1 MGRHKISYDTNE
13 LKESLKKG
21 ATYAEIA
28 EAHNVSIATVKNWIA
43 DNDLPTP
50 QRKSRGVVI
59 SDRDLKMKAM
69 REEGY
74 SLQQIGDAMGIT
86 RESVRLA
93 LKKQGVVG
101 AIGETNLKKSKREE
115 KEEIM
120 EDFKTLHMESIME
133 LVKQGV
139 GLTKIA
145 EEKGVSTSFLVKLG
159 VSQLSKDI
167 REERDMEV
175 KRLYEEEQLSMA
187 QVASKMG
194 LHTLTVLR
202 KLREMGVQS
211 RPQRRWNKD

>member
-1 MGRHKISYDTNE
+1 MGRHKISYDTKE
-13 LKESLKKG
+13 LNESLEKG

-28 EAHNVSIATVKNWIA
+28 EAYNVSIATVKNWIT

-50 QRKSRGVVI
+50 QRKKRGVVI

-74 SLQQIGDAMGIT
+74 SLQQIGNAMGIT

-93 LKKQGVVG
+93 LKKQGIVG
-101 AIGETNLKKSKREE
+101 AIGETNLKKSKREAR
-115 KEEIM
+115 EESL
-120 EDFKTLHMESIME
+120 EEFKGLHMESIVE

-139 GLTKIA
+139 SLAKIA
-145 EEKGVSTSFLVKLG
+145 EEKGVSISFMSKLG
-159 VSQLSKDI
+159 VSEISKELRD
-167 REERDMEV
+167 ERDMEV

-202 KLREMGVQS
+202 KLREMGVKS